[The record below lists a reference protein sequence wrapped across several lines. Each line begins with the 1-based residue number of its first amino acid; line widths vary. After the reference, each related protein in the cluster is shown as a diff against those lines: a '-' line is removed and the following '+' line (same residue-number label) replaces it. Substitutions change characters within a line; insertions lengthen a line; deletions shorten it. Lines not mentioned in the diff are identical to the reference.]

1 MANESESPKGKDA
14 ADSAVETVA
23 SPESLLRPLR
33 DQIDAVD
40 AQIVDLVAQRFALV
54 VRVAEVKAAHGL
66 PVVVPERF
74 KAVLAR
80 AEERAAA
87 RGLAPKVIRRLY
99 EVMHEEA
106 CEMESS
112 LIAHRHRSDAG
123 G

>member
-1 MANESESPKGKDA
+1 MANESERPTSKDA
-14 ADSAVETVA
+14 VESAGQATA
-23 SPESLLRPLR
+23 TPESLLRPLR

-40 AQIVDLVAQRFALV
+40 AQLVDLVAQRFALV
-54 VRVAEVKAAHGL
+54 ARVAEVKAAHGM

-99 EVMHEEA
+99 EAMHDEA
-106 CEMESS
+106 CEMETS
-112 LIAHRHRSDAG
+112 LIARRQEGDAG
-123 G
+123 D